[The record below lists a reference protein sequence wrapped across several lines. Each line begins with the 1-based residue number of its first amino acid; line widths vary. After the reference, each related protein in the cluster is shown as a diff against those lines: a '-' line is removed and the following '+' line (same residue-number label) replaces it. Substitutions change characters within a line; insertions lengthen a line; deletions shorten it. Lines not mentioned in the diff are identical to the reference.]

1 MSRVTYKCKSVN
13 QAISGQPDGA
23 RGDPLCRGSDKLVHL
38 PWWTSHSLH
47 GTKTPKCYEII
58 ALTISLR
65 WDTDF
70 FTKLKCTKVENMSL
84 SKTGCFWLIQNS
96 EWTKLGDCVL
106 NILVYW
112 WDWSQISTYMG
123 YRLKIDFSKSFVISQ
138 NFSWNQ
144 TGSKDIFSSHNNFK
158 RDIPILDF

>member
-1 MSRVTYKCKSVN
+1 
-13 QAISGQPDGA
+13 
-23 RGDPLCRGSDKLVHL
+23 
-38 PWWTSHSLH
+38 
-47 GTKTPKCYEII
+47 
-58 ALTISLR
+58 
-65 WDTDF
+65 
-70 FTKLKCTKVENMSL
+70 MSL

-96 EWTKLGDCVL
+96 KWAKLGDCVL

-144 TGSKDIFSSHNNFK
+144 IGSEDIFSSHNNFK